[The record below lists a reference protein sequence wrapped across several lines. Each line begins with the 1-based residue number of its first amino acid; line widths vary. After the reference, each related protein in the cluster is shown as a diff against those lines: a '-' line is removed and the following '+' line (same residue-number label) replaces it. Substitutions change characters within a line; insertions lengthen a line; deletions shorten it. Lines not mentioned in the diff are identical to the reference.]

1 MQEIAIAN
9 YTLAP
14 HQDIST
20 VFLHNEQTVA
30 TLNGNTDIKTFQ
42 NEYTHF
48 MGDNMCGRIRNYNC
62 AALMNLTQVPN
73 YGIKVMNQYID

>member
-42 NEYTHF
+42 N
-48 MGDNMCGRIRNYNC
+48 
-62 AALMNLTQVPN
+62 
-73 YGIKVMNQYID
+73 